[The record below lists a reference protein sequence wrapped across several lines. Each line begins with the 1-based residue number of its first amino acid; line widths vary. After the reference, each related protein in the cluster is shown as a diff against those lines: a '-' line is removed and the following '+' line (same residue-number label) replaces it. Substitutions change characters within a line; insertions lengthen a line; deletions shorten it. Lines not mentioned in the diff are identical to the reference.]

1 MERLV
6 ELGAL
11 DIERAQSGELAALMP
26 DNVTP
31 DQIARAIGTAEFALS
46 PAVARDDGSVWVLSL
61 RAVHVGRLR
70 IVPATSARRQG
81 LLN

>member
-1 MERLV
+1 MPYRIDLAGAGDATMERLV

-31 DQIARAIGTAEFALS
+31 DQIARAIATAESLYLLLS
-46 PAVARDDGSVWVLSL
+46 
-61 RAVHVGRLR
+61 HVMTDRSGC
-70 IVPATSARRQG
+70 
-81 LLN
+81 